1 MDAGQP
7 GLSPSRARSLR
18 PHTPT
23 SVPAFL
29 PQPVSMVVLGDGE
42 ALFDQLEEEKSQ
54 ACFIDRPSWYVG
66 PSQHLFH
73 AAKETLDGMKDSGEG
88 KASDGQ
94 GFEQC
99 RQVSAGCGK
108 RNTR

>member
-1 MDAGQP
+1 MSGASACCQISKPCGCAGSVPINSKMDAGQP

-29 PQPVSMVVLGDGE
+29 PQPVSMIVLGDGE

-66 PSQHLFH
+66 PSQHFMQLKKH
-73 AAKETLDGMKDSGEG
+73 WMA
-88 KASDGQ
+88 
-94 GFEQC
+94 
-99 RQVSAGCGK
+99 
-108 RNTR
+108 